1 MLISCARLSLSSRVL
16 YVAFQFIIT
25 APEEIVASTVR
36 IRQRC
41 KNVTLGVISPHYL
54 LLPILVRA
62 MELREDIVTLTET
75 TASAQSKQA
84 CVAMS
89 RYKFHS

>member
-1 MLISCARLSLSSRVL
+1 MGTLENKVHATNPHTL
-16 YVAFQFIIT
+16 
-25 APEEIVASTVR
+25 E
-36 IRQRC
+36 QRC

-75 TASAQSKQA
+75 TPSAQS
-84 CVAMS
+84 
-89 RYKFHS
+89 